1 MDQKQK
7 RLDDDSDED
16 DRREHKREQAKKAEA
31 PAKVEQPELKKEEAN
46 LLELDTREQPTDL
59 LTGLYDAPQGTG
71 QPN

>member
-31 PAKVEQPELKKEEAN
+31 PAKVEQPEPKKEEAN